1 MIELFR
7 KIMCMLFNHEYV
19 MDIYYD
25 ANVQKIKCSRC
36 GKKFGINHSVMA
48 IVDWDADLERDMKII
63 YPNLKEKQHEKT
75 N

>member
-7 KIMCMLFNHEYV
+7 KIMCVLFNHKYV

-63 YPNLKEKQHEKT
+63 YPNFTEKQHEKIA
-75 N
+75 